1 MTNQL
6 DLFIKSQPSDLQAL
20 ENMVSHTNTST
31 VNLLNSER
39 SHISFLDDITDNT
52 ITVTKEDFDDYMTM
66 LNWDI
71 QKATEAGDHQR
82 VHELITI
89 KHDMN

>member
-1 MTNQL
+1 MQYTLN
-6 DLFIKSQPSDLQAL
+6 LFKKDQPSDLESL
-20 ENMVSHTNTST
+20 ENTVNYTDTST
-31 VNLLNSER
+31 VDLLDSER

-71 QKATEAGDHQR
+71 QQATDAGDTQR